1 MSNRKVSRDTAG
13 VGGRT
18 RGSWRGFPAS
28 RSQDDAAGFCPRA
41 IAVSRIRCVAW
52 GRGCIGEL
60 TRRCGFRG
68 AHVCAG
74 SADGG
79 RRSDGRAER
88 ALSFQRASLSPTLTA
103 SAMLTQSRWCHRS
116 LGAFQKAALVENPL
130 LAVLRICATL
140 GSATARVSLGLQ
152 QRGVHCAT
160 MGKCVAMTEWAVQA
174 SVHECGLSKLG
185 SWARAARAHPLFPP
199 PGHPKGV
206 TEIPQL
212 AESSR
217 REDGVAQA
225 QCADATGQRSES
237 EPIPRMQGERSEG
250 EKVSCQRPRITRPP
264 LPALANPRNHC
275 FMNASLQA
283 LLAIP
288 EVRAAVE
295 SVPLG
300 DTGARSEWRFADRG
314 SAAQRARS
322 EPDFDALLAQTLREM
337 ESGRREKAVALQT
350 LPEAFYDG
358 SQQDAGEFMRELL
371 HLERAPS
378 VSALFRM
385 EKAERLACAREG
397 CDGVTAILAEKTFTC
412 LTVHAS
418 AHQHGG
424 VATLQ
429 DAVDESCGGEIME
442 SDFR

>member
-1 MSNRKVSRDTAG
+1 
-13 VGGRT
+13 
-18 RGSWRGFPAS
+18 
-28 RSQDDAAGFCPRA
+28 
-41 IAVSRIRCVAW
+41 
-52 GRGCIGEL
+52 
-60 TRRCGFRG
+60 
-68 AHVCAG
+68 
-74 SADGG
+74 
-79 RRSDGRAER
+79 
-88 ALSFQRASLSPTLTA
+88 
-103 SAMLTQSRWCHRS
+103 
-116 LGAFQKAALVENPL
+116 
-130 LAVLRICATL
+130 
-140 GSATARVSLGLQ
+140 
-152 QRGVHCAT
+152 
-160 MGKCVAMTEWAVQA
+160 
-174 SVHECGLSKLG
+174 
-185 SWARAARAHPLFPP
+185 
-199 PGHPKGV
+199 
-206 TEIPQL
+206 
-212 AESSR
+212 
-217 REDGVAQA
+217 
-225 QCADATGQRSES
+225 
-237 EPIPRMQGERSEG
+237 
-250 EKVSCQRPRITRPP
+250 
-264 LPALANPRNHC
+264 
-275 FMNASLQA
+275 MNASLQA

-295 SVPLG
+295 AVPLG

-442 SDFR
+442 SDFRWTCPRGDCDYKKARKEWELERVPQCLWVQLLSQRYDQNAGRVVEDPE